1 MNTCFVKVDYLE
13 EGKVPWNVLKQLLH
27 KQGYLN
33 PGIILGPGLG
43 LDAAVLDF
51 DQAAAHAQ
59 TFYQTSSVC
68 YLVLKTDPITF
79 PTPNPAQYVVRVC
92 ANDIVTTGAIP
103 FGFGAT
109 VIFPPNCSKAQI
121 LAIQDEIDRQCK
133 ELEIS
138 ILGGHTEISSN
149 VKGPHPIVAGTM
161 IGFVPSDFYVKREIH
176 TKNKIIISGTSG
188 MEGTSILARK
198 GHDKLSKQ
206 MPERDLNI
214 AAGYINHLSIVNR
227 ALTINKTIQPGLI
240 HDATEGGILGALYE
254 AISPTGLGAQINKDQ
269 IPVSE
274 VTVQISEILDIDPFQ
289 LISSGT
295 MVLVVEEERAD
306 ECVQI
311 LKRSL
316 PVAIVGEVKEPSYGI
331 RLDHSTIEPPKPDH
345 IIQGLRNL
353 EQL

>member
-1 MNTCFVKVDYLE
+1 ME
-13 EGKVPWNVLKQLLH
+13 EGKVPWDVLEQLLH

-33 PGIILGPGLG
+33 PGILLGPGLG

-51 DQAAAHAQ
+51 KQAAARAQ
-59 TFYQTSSVC
+59 RFYQTSSSC

-79 PTPNPAQYVVRVC
+79 PTPNPAQYAVRVC

-109 VIFPPNCSKAQI
+109 VIFPPGCSKTHA
-121 LAIQDEIDRQCK
+121 LALQDEMDRQCK

-149 VKGPHPIVAGTM
+149 VTGPHPIVAGTM
-161 IGFVPSDFYVKREIH
+161 IGFVPSEFYIQREIH
-176 TKNKIIISGTSG
+176 AKNKIIISGTCG
-188 MEGTSILARK
+188 MEGTSILARE
-198 GHDKLSKQ
+198 GHDQLSRL
-206 MPERDLNI
+206 MPERDLKI

-227 ALTINKTIQPGLI
+227 ALTVNKTIRPGLI

-254 AISPTGLGAQINKDQ
+254 AISPTGLGAQIYKDL
-269 IPVSE
+269 IPISE
-274 VTVQISEILDIDPFQ
+274 VTAQISEILDINPLQ

-311 LKRSL
+311 LKKSL
-316 PVAIVGEVKEPSYGI
+316 PVAIVGEVKEKSYGI
-331 RLDHSTIEPPKPDH
+331 RLDQSSLEPPGPDQ

>member
-1 MNTCFVKVDYLE
+1 MKVDDLE
-13 EGKVPWNVLKQLLH
+13 EGKVPWDVLKQLLH
-27 KQGYLN
+27 KQGYSN

-43 LDAAVLDF
+43 LDATVIDF
-51 DQAAAHAQ
+51 EQAATHAQ
-59 TFYQTSSVC
+59 TFYQTSSTC

-79 PTPNPAQYVVRVC
+79 PTPNPAQYAVRVC

-103 FGFGAT
+103 YGFGAT
-109 VIFPPNCSKAQI
+109 VIFPPGCSKAQV
-121 LAIQDEIDRQCK
+121 LALQDEMDRQCK

-138 ILGGHTEISSN
+138 ILGGHTEISSSII
-149 VKGPHPIVAGTM
+149 GPHPIVAGTM
-161 IGFVPSDFYVKREIH
+161 IGFVPSEFYVKREIH
-176 TKNKIIISGTSG
+176 TKNKIIISGTCG
-188 MEGTSILARK
+188 MEGSSILARE
-198 GHDKLSKQ
+198 GHDKLSKL
-206 MPERDLNI
+206 MPGRDLKT
-214 AAGYINHLSIVNR
+214 AAGYINHLSIINR
-227 ALTINKTIQPGLI
+227 ALTVNKTIRPGLI

-254 AISPTGLGAQINKDQ
+254 AIAPTGLGAQINKNL
-269 IPVSE
+269 IPISE
-274 VTVQISEILDIDPFQ
+274 VTIKISELLKIDPFK

-316 PVAIVGEVKEPSYGI
+316 PVEIVGEVKDKSYGI
-331 RLDHSTIEPPKPDH
+331 RLDRSTLEPPGPDQ